1 MLIGQFN
8 PPSIVPT
15 TYPSMLAYLGTTLG
29 ALAMTHSAPLAV
41 GALGAL

>member
-8 PPSIVPT
+8 PQSIVPSST
-15 TYPSMLAYLGTTLG
+15 RGIVACTGTVLG

-41 GALGAL
+41 GALGA